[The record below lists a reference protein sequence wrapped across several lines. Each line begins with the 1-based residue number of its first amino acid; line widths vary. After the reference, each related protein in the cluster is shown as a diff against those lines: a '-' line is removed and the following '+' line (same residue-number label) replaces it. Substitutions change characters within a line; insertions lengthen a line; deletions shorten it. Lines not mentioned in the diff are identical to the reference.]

1 MGGHHQTMQNDDQ
14 HLIGSSAQFDFVGHC
29 DPVTLSTEFK
39 KYGWDITGRPKSS
52 RAVGGQ
58 LMKSFLWQALMRAE
72 EDLEWNKN

>member
-1 MGGHHQTMQNDDQ
+1 MQNDDQ
-14 HLIGSSAQFDFVGHC
+14 YLIGSSAQFDLSGHC

-58 LMKSFLWQALMRAE
+58 LMKSLLWQALMRAE
-72 EDLEWNKN
+72 EDLECSEN